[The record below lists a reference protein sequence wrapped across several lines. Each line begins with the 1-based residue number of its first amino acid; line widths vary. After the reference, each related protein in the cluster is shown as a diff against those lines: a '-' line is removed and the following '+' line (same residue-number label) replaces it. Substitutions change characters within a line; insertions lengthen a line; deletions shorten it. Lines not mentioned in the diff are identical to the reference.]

1 MERGGKRRGGA
12 NLTPPHIRNPRRG
25 VVVSSSLN
33 VETASILANRPGW
46 YGVFAPSGQRCVDL
60 PRGGLVRA
68 ARVSEDGKRSGWDRA
83 RSAFGYAHK
92 EGVIHDE

>member
-1 MERGGKRRGGA
+1 MGR
-12 NLTPPHIRNPRRG
+12 LTKMGEPPHIRNPRSS

-33 VETASILANRPGW
+33 VETASILAERPGW

-68 ARVSEDGKRSGWDRA
+68 ARVSEDGKRSGWDRGLCVHSM
-83 RSAFGYAHK
+83 RT
-92 EGVIHDE
+92 